1 MSVHLHG
8 GRDDQGYNFFVPPM
22 SEDIYTVSLATS
34 TEATMTVPSNATK
47 WVASFAYQAGTVV
60 WVAIN
65 NTAAVPAGATLA
77 SANSVLNPGTLLL
90 SAGDVIHMIT
100 PSASAE
106 VSVALYVEGGAF

>member
-1 MSVHLHG
+1 MSERLHG
-8 GRDDQGYNFFVPPM
+8 GRDDQGYNFFVPQM
-22 SEDIYTVSLATS
+22 STDIYNVSLATS

-47 WVASFAYQAGTVV
+47 WVASFSYQGGTVV

-77 SANSVLNPGTLLL
+77 AANSVLNPGTLLL
-90 SAGDVIHMIT
+90 NAGDVIHMIT

-106 VSVALYVEGGAF
+106 VSVALYIEGGSY